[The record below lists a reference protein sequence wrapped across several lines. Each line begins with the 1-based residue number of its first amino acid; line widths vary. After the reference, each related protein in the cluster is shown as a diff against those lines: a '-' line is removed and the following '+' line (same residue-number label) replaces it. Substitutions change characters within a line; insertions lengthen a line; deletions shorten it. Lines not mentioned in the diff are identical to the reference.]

1 MLSNARWIIA
11 ELALGAA
18 LLAASPATA
27 HAQTASSAAETLFQD
42 GKALLARGQLKE
54 ACEKLAASHKLEPA
68 VGALAALGACYEKD
82 GRTAAA
88 LTTFRAGLSLAQS
101 RRDAREKVFAEK
113 IAELEPSV
121 PTVLFSAAP
130 GVRGASGVSLELDTL
145 TLDLA
150 VVGSELAVD
159 PGAHRLTVRAPQRAP
174 RETTFTVKSGE
185 RGFPLRIELGPP
197 ADASGAGPSEGDSI
211 QKPVAIAL
219 MGAGALGLGLGTFF
233 GIRTLS
239 LASDAK
245 SLCRTGTDCAD
256 YRGAQDRYDSGKGTA
271 TAANVFF
278 GLGLAAA
285 GAGVVLYV
293 LAPSAAKTGLAP
305 AVGPGLAGASYT
317 GSFR

>member
-18 LLAASPATA
+18 LLAASPTIAR
-27 HAQTASSAAETLFQD
+27 AQSASSAAETLFQD

-54 ACEKLAASHKLEPA
+54 ACEKLAASQKLEGA
-68 VGALAALGACYEKD
+68 VGTLAALGACYEKD
-82 GRTAAA
+82 GRTATA

-101 RRDAREKVFAEK
+101 RHDARDKVFAEK
-113 IAELEPSV
+113 IAELEPQVPSV
-121 PTVLFSAAP
+121 RFSAGD
-130 GVRGASGVSLELDTL
+130 GVRGAPGVTLELDTL
-145 TLDLA
+145 ALDLA

-159 PGAHRLTVRAPQRAP
+159 PGPHRLTVRAPGRAT
-174 RETTFTVKSGE
+174 RETTFTLKNGD
-185 RGFPLRIELGPP
+185 RAFPLRIELGPS
-197 ADASGAGPSEGDSI
+197 ADAPGTAEGGSI

-219 MGAGALGLGLGTFF
+219 MSAGALGLGLGTFF

-239 LASDAK
+239 LAADAK

-271 TAANVFF
+271 TASNVFF

-293 LAPSAAKTGLAP
+293 LAPSAAKTGIAP
-305 AVGPGLAGASYT
+305 TVGPGLAGASYT
-317 GSFR
+317 GSFQ

>member
-11 ELALGAA
+11 EVALGAA
-18 LLAASPATA
+18 LLSAAPTAA

-42 GKALLARGQLKE
+42 GKVLLARGQLKE

-68 VGALAALGACYEKD
+68 VGTLAALGSCYEKD
-82 GRTAAA
+82 GRIATALA
-88 LTTFRAGLSLAQS
+88 TFRAGLTLSQS
-101 RRDAREKVFAEK
+101 RHDAREKVFAEK
-113 IAELEPSV
+113 VAELEPLT
-121 PTVLFSAAP
+121 PTVLFSATP
-130 GVRGASGVSLELDTL
+130 DVRGASGVTVELDAL
-145 TLDLA
+145 ALDLA

-159 PGAHRLTVRAPQRAP
+159 PGAHRLVVRAPARAP
-174 RETTFTVKSGE
+174 RETTFTVKSGD
-185 RGFPLRIELGPP
+185 RAFALRIELGPP
-197 ADASGAGPSEGDSI
+197 GAATGDGAAEGSSI
-211 QKPVAIAL
+211 QKPVAIGL
-219 MGAGALGLGLGTFF
+219 MAAGALGLGLGTFF

-245 SLCRTGTDCAD
+245 DLCRTATACAD

-271 TAANVFF
+271 TASNVFF

-293 LAPSAAKTGLAP
+293 LAPGAAKTGIAP
-305 AVGPGLAGASYT
+305 AFGPGVAGASYT